1 MHYQE
6 TPPHSILAP
15 YIKCIWTLE
24 MDENTPKSID
34 KILPDGTVEMIFHFG
49 KITDSVN
56 ENGESISAMQNCVVG
71 QADRFMLLKTH
82 AGAGMVSVR
91 FTPMGLSYFTD
102 MPMHKLTNSRVEFKD
117 IWGNAAND
125 LNNMLWDA
133 GTFNN
138 RVAIINKFFIALL
151 KQKQPV
157 FNRRVE
163 TALAHIHL
171 KDGVF
176 RVKELADKVAMS
188 ERNFNRR
195 FTESVGLSPKAYSK
209 LVHLQH
215 IISKAQAGE
224 SIKFTLMDESKY
236 YDYSHMVKDFTCF
249 TGETPTEYFKSD
261 NYLTNLFW
269 D

>member
-6 TPPHSILAP
+6 TLPHSILAP

-24 MDENTPKSID
+24 MDENTPQSID
-34 KILPDGTVEMIFHFG
+34 KVLPDGTVEMIFHYG
-49 KITDSVN
+49 NITDSVN
-56 ENGESISAMQNCVVG
+56 EKGESISVMQNCVVG

-91 FTPMGLSYFTD
+91 FTPMGLSYFAN
-102 MPMHKLTNSRVEFKD
+102 MPIHTLTNTRVEFED
-117 IWGNAAND
+117 IWGKEANE
-125 LNNMLWDA
+125 LNDKLWYA
-133 GTFNN
+133 TSFNN
-138 RVAIINKFFIALL
+138 RVAIINDFFIELL

-171 KDGVF
+171 NNGVF
-176 RVKELADKVAMS
+176 KVKELADKVAMS

-209 LVHLQH
+209 VVHLQS

-224 SIKFTLMDESKY
+224 HIKHTLMDESKY
-236 YDYSHMVKDFTCF
+236 YDYSHMVKDFTYF